1 MVTDDESTLNMN
13 EENEKIKMFKTS
25 VEKSKKTDNRKEKVN
40 S

>member
-25 VEKSKKTDNRKEKVN
+25 VEKRKKNGQQERK